1 MIYLPDNTPT
11 SSPHDTLPGLPS
23 GPDRIDTSELRAL
36 IPALIAQIAAMVCP
50 AGVERGALSRL
61 WEARRLFADLFR
73 AEVHNLSLRLISAMQ
88 ADRVWQA
95 QVLEDLGGEA
105 ALQRWDKRYAKMMD
119 AGEAEPKS
127 EPKPEPKPEPDT
139 QTEQKL
145 EHQTKTTRAPAK
157 LRTDRHDMFRLAPLS
172 KKTERTQ
179 PSRSPMAF
187 GIRDAAIK
195 MKRPKPIALTPDQ
208 LRMPELVKLSENSD
222 VIEGEAPLR
231 VYAAGS
237 SNNPHLT
244 REAILAAW
252 ERIFGYY
259 TLFNFK
265 IMNLDLM
272 ITVPVCRQNPLP
284 V

>member
-11 SSPHDTLPGLPS
+11 SSPHDTLPGLPC

-61 WEARRLFADLFR
+61 WEGRRLFADLFR
-73 AEVHNLSLRLISAMQ
+73 AEVHNLSLWLTSAMQ

-127 EPKPEPKPEPDT
+127 EPKPEPAT
-139 QTEQKL
+139 QTEPKPENL
-145 EHQTKTTRAPAK
+145 TKPPRARAK
-157 LRTDRHDMFRLAPLS
+157 TCTDRHDMFRLAPLS
-172 KKTERTQ
+172 KKTDRTQ
-179 PSRSPMAF
+179 PSRSPMIF

-208 LRMPELVKLSENSD
+208 LRLPELVSRDENHGT
-222 VIEGEAPLR
+222 INGELPQSMTSTR
-231 VYAAGS
+231 N

-244 REAILAAW
+244 REAIMAAW